1 MPKKRLPDFKTET
14 EEADWLAKHQDD
26 LDAYFDVLPANPVP
40 LAERLNLPP
49 RPRSVTKLISLRLS
63 EEDLARAAALASKK
77 GIGYQTL
84 LKMLIHEALEREET
98 SA

>member
-14 EEADWLAKHQDD
+14 EEADWLAEHRDELDD
-26 LDAYFDVLPANPVP
+26 YFEALPPNPLP

-49 RPRSVTKLISLRLS
+49 RQRPATRLISLRLS
-63 EEDLARAAALASKK
+63 EDDLSRATVLAGKK